1 MLESIAR
8 FCFRKKW
15 LVLLLWLLILGAT
28 IFFST
33 TQGGKFRNNFSLP
46 GTESQKTFALLEES
60 FPSQSGDTGQIVFKA
75 EDGIQSVRTRMEAGF
90 AAAQKA
96 SKHVLFVS
104 SPYAPEG
111 ARQVA
116 AQGPDA
122 GKIAF
127 GEIQFDLQASAL
139 PEELSKDLQEA
150 VRKAIK
156 PGDGLQVEFGGQ
168 PFQEI
173 APPGGREEKIGLAAA
188 VVILLLAFGSVLAMG
203 LSMFTALFSL
213 GISLS
218 GLAILARVMDVAT
231 FSPLIAAMI
240 GLGVGIDYALFIVT
254 RYRQGLRDGK
264 TPEAAAVTSITTA
277 GRAVLFA
284 GITVIISL
292 LGMFL
297 MNLSF
302 VNGLA
307 VGAGLA
313 VLVTMLASVTLLPAL
328 MGIVGS
334 KIDKLSIHFRSQK
347 KPAKP
352 KEAAFWYRWSRSVQR
367 HPVPMVL
374 ISLVILG
381 TLAAPV
387 FSIRL
392 GNSDAGNGPT
402 ALTTRRAYDLLSAA
416 FGPGYNG
423 PLIVA
428 ANFKAPE
435 SFAQIQALQTRLA
448 ADPGVANVS
457 PVIPN
462 DPQKPS
468 AAIIQVYGKF
478 APQDVRT
485 DELVKRLRKD
495 VIAPL
500 AERTGIVIYS
510 GGPAAI
516 GLDLTDKLTE
526 RLPIFFGGVI
536 LLSFLLLMAAFRSI
550 LVPLKA
556 ALMNVLAIGAAFGV
570 LVAVFQ
576 WGWGAELIGVDRTG
590 PIAAFSP
597 MILFAILFGLS
608 MDYEVFLLSRIKEE
622 HEKTGNNA
630 LAVADGLA
638 STARVIT
645 AAAAIMVTVFFSFV
659 LGDEPNAKLVG
670 LGLAVSI
677 FLDATLVRMVLVPAT
692 MELLGEANWYLPK
705 WLDRIIPK
713 INIEA
718 DRDELPAGV
727 PEFPPFHAGAPASAT
742 EQIQDEDALVRTRSV
757 TGIGIPQLSY
767 PTVPTTAH
775 VPGVNAARWITSG
788 PEDLGN
794 PELVPRVDPPPAPVA
809 RSGGITVPRPAA
821 LPLPYRFAP
830 QGGTGGDDNG
840 PAPSESTGGST
851 AGGDLHKIL
860 WDLPFKAGEGTV
872 QENLEELLSAAMVL
886 HQSGAPQELEVSRI
900 TGYLELEQRFGR
912 VRQSTELSAAAQLLM
927 GALAAPARSTNG
939 DSRQVAAEAVRIVLE
954 GIKA

>member
-1 MLESIAR
+1 MLESLAR

-15 LVLLLWLLILGAT
+15 FVLVLWLAILGAT
-28 IFFST
+28 VFFAQ
-33 TQGGKFRNNFSLP
+33 TQGGTFKNNFNLP
-46 GTESQKTFALLEES
+46 GTESQKTFDLLAAN
-60 FPSQSGDTGQIVFKA
+60 FPAQSGDTGQIVFKA
-75 EDGIQSVRTRMEAGF
+75 DDGIESVQSRMEAGF
-90 AAAQKA
+90 AAAA
-96 SKHVLFVS
+96 ATSKQILGIS
-104 SPYAPEG
+104 SPYSPEG
-111 ARQVA
+111 AQRQVA
-116 AQGPDA
+116 GEGPNA

-127 GEIQFDLQASAL
+127 AEIRFDVPANEL
-139 PEELSKDLQEA
+139 PEELSDEIQEA
-150 VRKAIK
+150 VREAVD
-156 PGDGLQVEFGGQ
+156 PDDNLQVEFGGFA
-168 PFQEI
+168 FQEI

-218 GLAILARVMDVAT
+218 ALTILARFMDVAT

-254 RYRQGLRDGK
+254 RYRQGLKDGK
-264 TPEAAAVTSITTA
+264 SPEAAAITAITTA

-284 GITVIISL
+284 GVTVIISL

-313 VLVTMLASVTLLPAL
+313 VVVTMIAAVTLLPAL
-328 MGIVGS
+328 MAMVGS
-334 KIDKLSIHFRSQK
+334 KIDKLSIHFRSK
-347 KPAKP
+347 SKPVKP
-352 KEAAFWYRWSRSVQR
+352 KEAGFWYRWSRSVQR
-367 HPVPMVL
+367 HPIPMVL
-374 ISLVILG
+374 ISLLILG

-402 ALTTRRAYDLLSAA
+402 ELTTRRAYDLLTEA

-423 PLIVA
+423 PLLVA

-435 SFAQIQALQTRLA
+435 SFAEIQALQTSLA

-462 DPQKPS
+462 DPQNPT

-478 APQDVRT
+478 APQDIKT
-485 DELVKRLRKD
+485 DQLIERLRED
-495 VIAPL
+495 VIAPV
-500 AERTGIVIYS
+500 AERTGIIIHS

-526 RLPIFFGGVI
+526 RLPLFFGGVI

-576 WGWGAELIGVDRTG
+576 WGWGADLIGVDRTG
-590 PIAAFSP
+590 PIAAFAP

-677 FLDATLVRMVLVPAT
+677 FLDATIVRMVLVPAT
-692 MELLGEANWYLPK
+692 MELLGEANWWLPR

-718 DRDELPAGV
+718 DHDEVAAGASA
-727 PEFPPFHAGAPASAT
+727 FAPFHAGPPARARHAATAELMDEQDQVVSRRSA
-742 EQIQDEDALVRTRSV
+742 
-757 TGIGIPQLSY
+757 TGIGTLPQPGYRTIAPAPAAAALAGAGDA
-767 PTVPTTAH
+767 TA
-775 VPGVNAARWITSG
+775 WITEGSQNR
-788 PEDLGN
+788 PATAA
-794 PELVPRVDPPPAPVA
+794 VQRVHSTDQQGQ
-809 RSGGITVPRPAA
+809 RTGGITVARQMATPRPA
-821 LPLPYRFAP
+821 PGPN
-830 QGGTGGDDNG
+830 GGTPSGDD
-840 PAPSESTGGST
+840 
-851 AGGDLHKIL
+851 LQKVL
-860 WDLPFKAGEGTV
+860 WDLPFKAGKATV
-872 QENLEELLSAAMVL
+872 KQNLEELLTAAMLL
-886 HQSGAPQELEVSRI
+886 HQSGAPDQLDVSRI

-912 VRQSTELSAAAQLLM
+912 VRKTTQVSAAAQLLM

-939 DSRQVAAEAVRIVLE
+939 DSHRVAAESVRIVLE